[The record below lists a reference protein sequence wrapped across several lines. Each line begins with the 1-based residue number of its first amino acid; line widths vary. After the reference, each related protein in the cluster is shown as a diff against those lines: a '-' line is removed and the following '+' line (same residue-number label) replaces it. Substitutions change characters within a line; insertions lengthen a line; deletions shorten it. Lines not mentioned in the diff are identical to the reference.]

1 MNKQEAYE
9 KATLL
14 SYKENPMGDRMDVI
28 YKAMD
33 IYAAEKDLIISG
45 IEEGAENWKAEYDN
59 CRKLLTA
66 LVELKHEKDT
76 NGKTEW
82 YLSQQPRVWEAAK
95 KFLENYQHLNW

>member
-1 MNKQEAYE
+1 MNKQDAYE

-33 IYAAEKDLIISG
+33 IYATEKDLIISG

-59 CRKLLTA
+59 CRVLLNELVA
-66 LVELKHEKDT
+66 LKELKDKD
-76 NGKTEW
+76 GKTDD
-82 YLSQQPRVWEAAK
+82 YLFRQPIAWEQAK
-95 KFLENYQHLNW
+95 EFLKDYQHLNW